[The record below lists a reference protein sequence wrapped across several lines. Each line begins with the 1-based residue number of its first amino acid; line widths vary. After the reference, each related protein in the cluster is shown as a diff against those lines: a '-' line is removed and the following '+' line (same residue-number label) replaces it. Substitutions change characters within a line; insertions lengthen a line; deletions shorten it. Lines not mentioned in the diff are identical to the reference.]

1 MTNPEMLVEIEVEAY
16 STGQSAEE
24 REVKMA
30 KRQFGLKLLPLLI
43 LGFFFLDKL
52 ASAQSIWIDR
62 SADRAIWLEI
72 QKPDFTDEYLGGG
85 FFSEPLQ
92 TTFTTAAL
100 FLSARWR
107 VSGPLVLRAELPF
120 INVGIKD
127 QYYID
132 PLGDTIQV
140 EGGSENQFGNP
151 FIGLEVGAPGSPL
164 TGEFGVRFPIVDD
177 QHLFSS
183 GFGVFGDYDRFEAF
197 FPDIMTFTAIAN
209 YQYRGPTG
217 LLLRLRSG
225 PAFMVVTEGGGDP
238 ELFADYS
245 AQAGYQGSRVTVL
258 AGLTGRALVT
268 ESDLSF
274 GERTIHQLG
283 LSASYATGRFIPGIL
298 FRVPMDDD
306 LSEILDFVFG
316 INVGYRLP

>member
-1 MTNPEMLVEIEVEAY
+1 MSQRKALLVPIFA
-16 STGQSAEE
+16 A
-24 REVKMA
+24 
-30 KRQFGLKLLPLLI
+30 FLFLLPNTT
-43 LGFFFLDKL
+43 
-52 ASAQSIWIDR
+52 SPQSIWIDR
-62 SADRAIWLEI
+62 SVDKAIWLEI
-72 QKPDFTDEYLGGG
+72 QKPNFTDEYLGGG
-85 FFSEPLQ
+85 FFSEPQ
-92 TTFTTAAL
+92 KTTFATAAL

-107 VSGPLVLRAELPF
+107 LSGPLVLRAELPF
-120 INVGIKD
+120 INAGIKD

-132 PLGDTIQV
+132 PLGDTIQTV
-140 EGGSENQFGNP
+140 GGSENQFGNP
-151 FIGLEVGAPGSPL
+151 LLGLEIGLPGSPFS
-164 TGEFGVRFPIVDD
+164 GEFAVRFPIVDD

-183 GFGVFGDYDRFEAF
+183 GFGIFTDYDRFESF

-209 YQYRGPTG
+209 YQYKGPTG
-217 LLLRLRSG
+217 LLLRLRTG

-245 AQAGYQGSRVTVL
+245 AQAGYQGNRVTVL

-283 LSASYATGRFIPGIL
+283 LSGSYSTGRFIPGIL

-316 INVGYRLP
+316 INVGYHLP